1 MVYMMATQETRTI
14 DLSKCEYHVL
24 DLEEQD
30 DDGMQPSSPSDADTA
45 QADLDIFAQLQ
56 APSQGIDRLHDII
69 SNTDADA
76 LLQASN
82 EVSDVTKQA
91 VKEVIDYSLM
101 DVSVPQSSTLSNF
114 GFYVDGFDAEQ
125 IWLQLD
131 SISKPAL
138 RHIKRTLHKCRDVE
152 AVIPEDVEEALDG
165 AFYYI
170 FLKSI
175 EV

>member
-24 DLEEQD
+24 DEEHE